1 MYTWED
7 WVDPRPVGEDDG
19 EEGVEGPAHPD
30 QPHLPPT
37 QFKQFL
43 ATYSVMQSDR
53 NSAENWHIW
62 KGFNFWINDLILI
75 MKTPIRLYLCLANI
89 TISSELV

>member
-53 NSAENWHIW
+53 NRW
-62 KGFNFWINDLILI
+62 KIDTFGKALTSEL
-75 MKTPIRLYLCLANI
+75 M
-89 TISSELV
+89 ISS